1 MNSSRNVRIVILTRT
16 GAMFEGLL
24 SKNGTE
30 VIGDINRPELE
41 RRFFEDFLWWAAWY
55 WIHDFVSNFLGKQH
69 SNLHGIV

>member
-30 VIGDINRPELE
+30 VIGDINRQELE
-41 RRFFEDFLWWAAWY
+41 RRFFEDFLGWAA
-55 WIHDFVSNFLGKQH
+55 
-69 SNLHGIV
+69 